1 MPGDDPGAGAEGC
14 VEEATLVFSNV
25 PPKRRVA
32 RLTPPSTAEA
42 VESVLCSVLSAL
54 VLKDSF
60 MVQAALGT
68 RNVEMPDKA
77 RGLFAGEQT
86 PRVMVEQS
94 RRIGEASGA

>member
-1 MPGDDPGAGAEGC
+1 
-14 VEEATLVFSNV
+14 
-25 PPKRRVA
+25 
-32 RLTPPSTAEA
+32 
-42 VESVLCSVLSAL
+42 
-54 VLKDSF
+54 